1 MPKSPIGPETHEIA
15 EIFQCLQ
22 RLKPHLGNASPQD
35 YAFIQRYLSRS
46 HAKAELG
53 DLSAPA
59 VFYPAAIPLYGQE
72 EPLTM
77 SRLSKAMGVPLST
90 ATRLVD
96 WLVTHGYAER
106 SSDPSDRRVVRVALT
121 RGGRELYEAIN
132 LALARRLEKVLNR
145 LNAADRKQFVHLLRK
160 VVEIIESEE

>member
-1 MPKSPIGPETHEIA
+1 MPKSPVGPHIQQTA
-15 EIFQCLQ
+15 EIFQNLQ
-22 RLKPHLGNASPQD
+22 RLKSHLGNASPQD
-35 YAFIQRYLSRS
+35 YQLIQRYLSRS

-59 VFYPAAIPLYGQE
+59 VFYPAALPLYGQT

-77 SRLSKAMGVPLST
+77 SRLSRAMGVPLST

-106 SSDPSDRRVVRVALT
+106 SSDASDRRVVRVALT
-121 RGGRELYEAIN
+121 RSGCELYEAIN
-132 LALARRLEKVLNR
+132 LALARRLEKILSR
-145 LNAADRKQFVHLLRK
+145 LNSAERKQLVALLRK
-160 VVEIIESEE
+160 VVEITESEE